1 MADKGTA
8 IEIPEENICDASG
21 FTKIN
26 TTLPE
31 GDRGSVEELEK
42 SLEKNPEVKK
52 A

>member
-1 MADKGTA
+1 MADKEKT

-21 FTKIN
+21 FIKIN

-31 GDRGSVEELEK
+31 GDRGSVEELDK
-42 SLEKNPEVKK
+42 SLEKNPEVRK